1 MPDLYKFA
9 EKTTTEDML
18 NYSMPCTA
26 VIISLYIKVFSPSC
40 QKAKFRKKI
49 IFIQTNSFI
58 IYTCLN
64 LVLLV
69 LEFGLVGLHEDSY
82 NLSSFLFTIM
92 QQ

>member
-26 VIISLYIKVFSPSC
+26 VIISLCIKFFSPSC

-49 IFIQTNSFI
+49 INICPEFSVQFFFQL
-58 IYTCLN
+58 IYSDYAYFDKQIHIKIFCS
-64 LVLLV
+64 
-69 LEFGLVGLHEDSY
+69 EA
-82 NLSSFLFTIM
+82 
-92 QQ
+92 